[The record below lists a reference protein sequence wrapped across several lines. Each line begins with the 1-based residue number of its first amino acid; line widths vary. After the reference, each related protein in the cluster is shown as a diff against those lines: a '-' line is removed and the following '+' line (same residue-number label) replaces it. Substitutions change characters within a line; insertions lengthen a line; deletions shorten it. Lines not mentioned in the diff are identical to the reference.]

1 MIVKE
6 IYYRIQSHRQGRW
19 ILPAFILVS
28 VLFLFFVFSGDREY
42 RRDLSFS
49 RANSYIEGLKIV
61 NRKNGADLWIMTA
74 RKADFTKDEVLAKMD
89 SVSMD
94 FSKEGAVLNADTG
107 TYNLN
112 SKDLLLE
119 KNVTIKTKDSVIHA
133 KSLAWNASQ
142 GTLTTDSRILM
153 EGTKCTIEGDGLA
166 ATGDSKVTLM
176 RNVKA
181 TFF

>member
-1 MIVKE
+1 M
-6 IYYRIQSHRQGRW
+6 
-19 ILPAFILVS
+19 LPAFIVVS

-42 RRDLSFS
+42 RRDLSVS

-61 NRKNGADLWIMTA
+61 NKKNGVDMWVMNA
-74 RKADFTKDEVLAKMD
+74 RKADFTKDETQARMD

-94 FSKEGAVLNADTG
+94 FTKEGAIVNADSG
-107 TYNLN
+107 IYNLN

-119 KNVTIKTKDSVIHA
+119 KNVTIHTKDSIIHA

-142 GTLTTDSRILM
+142 GTLTSDSRILM

-166 ATGDSKVTLM
+166 ATEDNKVTLM

>member
-1 MIVKE
+1 M
-6 IYYRIQSHRQGRW
+6 
-19 ILPAFILVS
+19 LPAFIVVS
-28 VLFLFFVFSGDREY
+28 ILFLFFVFSGDREY
-42 RRDLSFS
+42 KRDLSVS
-49 RANSYIEGLKIV
+49 RANSYIQGLKIV
-61 NRKNGADLWIMTA
+61 NKKNGVDMWVMNA
-74 RKADFTKDEVLAKMD
+74 RKADFTKDETQARMD

-94 FSKEGAVLNADTG
+94 FTKEGAVVNADSG
-107 TYNLN
+107 IYNLN

-119 KNVTIKTKDSVIHA
+119 KNVTIQTKDSIIHA

-166 ATGDSKVTLM
+166 ATEDNKVTLM